1 MLNAQRLVFAGKIH
15 DGAPA
20 RDLDGD
26 TVGDV
31 CGSGDSEAALGEGRL
46 KVLVDVVHRV
56 TDIDHNCSP

>member
-1 MLNAQRLVFAGKIH
+1 MRSALFSPEKSMTAR
-15 DGAPA
+15 PA

-26 TVGDV
+26 AVGDV

-56 TDIDHNCSP
+56 TDINHNCSP